1 MASAFRSVVLTV
13 VLALSLAMTS
23 AFRPILPILV
33 IALSLA
39 PLQVVAAPRNSGA
52 IDHEQQ
58 YTACM
63 NLAKTRPREA
73 YASANTWYDR
83 GGAEA
88 AQHCAA
94 IALFGMGQY
103 VEAANQLERL
113 ADAQPGDRNRLRADL
128 YAQAGQ
134 SWLLANYPDRALVAQ
149 GNALA
154 LQPNSVE
161 FLIDRAVTFAGIDRL
176 ADALRDLNRALQISP
191 RRHDALTLRA
201 TALRLGGQPA
211 KAAADVEQAIK
222 LNPNYPEA
230 YLERGLQRKAGGQ
243 TAHAREDFIK
253 VLRLVPEGSNLAA
266 QVRVQ
271 LESSDLKTR

>member
-1 MASAFRSVVLTV
+1 MATAYRFLLAFVGA
-13 VLALSLAMTS
+13 LALASPA
-23 AFRPILPILV
+23 A
-33 IALSLA
+33 
-39 PLQVVAAPRNSGA
+39 AAPRNSSG
-52 IDHEQQ
+52 INHEQQ

-88 AQHCAA
+88 AEHCAA

-103 VEAANQLERL
+103 VEAANRLERL
-113 ADAQPGDRNRLRADL
+113 ADAQPGDRNRLRAEL

-134 SWLLANYPDRALVAQ
+134 SWLLASYPDRALVAQ

-161 FLIDRAVTFAGIDRL
+161 FLIDRAVTYAGIDRL
-176 ADALRDLNRALQISP
+176 ADARRDLDAALRISP

-201 TALRLGGQPA
+201 TTLRLLGQVA
-211 KAAADVEQAIK
+211 AAAADIEQAIK
-222 LNPNYPEA
+222 LNANYPEA
-230 YLERGLQRKAGGQ
+230 YLERGLQRKAAGNAGQ
-243 TAHAREDFIK
+243 AHEDFVK
-253 VLRLVPEGSNLAA
+253 VLRLVPEGSPLADQARA
-266 QVRVQ
+266 QIER
-271 LESSDLKTR
+271 SDLKRR